1 MEDYKNTEPL
11 WALKECHT
19 DTRLEFLRRGNILS
33 YPKGHLCLRAR
44 EENTNI
50 FFILSGK
57 VQIYNLTKCGKKKIL
72 FILGKNH
79 IANESLVGKQN
90 TIFCET
96 IENCSFYVIRRELL
110 LSLMEGDFPF
120 TKTLLQYQERKLW
133 RLEHQLKNTMGSIY
147 LERKL
152 ASKLWKLARDFG
164 IPTEKG
170 ILIDMDL
177 SITFLADFL
186 GAPRETTSRVCRKL
200 ADYGLIVT
208 EKKRIYI
215 PDPQK
220 MASFY
225 KQGLPHPK
233 IKRDK
238 EQFNG

>member
-152 ASKLWKLARDFG
+152 ASKLWNISCGFSGRPQGDYLPRMQKAGGLRPDCNGKEKNLYSGSPKDGFLLQAR
-164 IPTEKG
+164 PPP
-170 ILIDMDL
+170 
-177 SITFLADFL
+177 S
-186 GAPRETTSRVCRKL
+186 
-200 ADYGLIVT
+200 
-208 EKKRIYI
+208 
-215 PDPQK
+215 Q
-220 MASFY
+220 
-225 KQGLPHPK
+225 
-233 IKRDK
+233 DK
-238 EQFNG
+238 EG